1 MFIAS
6 GSPAH
11 STVVSFSKKKP
22 SESPLPPDQR
32 AVPAILRWGVDHAGI
47 VSDLPVIERS
57 RWRLTVDGDVENQL
71 DLDFEAFLSLP
82 RAESVSD
89 FHCVEGWSVLDQRWE
104 GVRFRDLLEAA
115 KPRPSARLA
124 WFECAD
130 GYATSLP
137 LGELSG
143 DDVLMA
149 DRLNG
154 EDLSQPLG
162 GPVRLV
168 VPRKYAYK
176 SPMWLTRITLMA
188 EDRLGFWEKG
198 YYSNTADPWRND
210 RYRPLQLGTGTAP

>member
-6 GSPAH
+6 GSLAH
-11 STVVSFSKKKP
+11 SMVVSFSKKKP
-22 SESPLPPDQR
+22 SESQLPPDQR

-82 RAESVSD
+82 KVESVSD

-104 GVRFRDLLEAA
+104 GVRLRDLLKAA
-115 KPRPSARLA
+115 KPRPSARFT

-137 LGELSG
+137 LGELLG
-143 DDVLMA
+143 DEVLLA

-154 EDLSQPLG
+154 EDLPQPLG

-168 VPRKYAYK
+168 VPHKYAFK

-198 YYSNTADPWRND
+198 YYSNTADPWRNE
-210 RYRPLQLGTGTAP
+210 RYRLLQSGLDTAH